1 MKPKVPLLIGLV
13 LAMSGLAFL
22 YFRHDSKPVPADGAS
37 ASSPVVTRDLRT
49 EEKPAD
55 GPDSNSPIP
64 KTTDPAPPEKAGMT
78 PDMARKLI
86 SDFAAENKDLN
97 SRAEFTRGVIKELCE
112 SGYSK
117 EAWDLIDPGNG
128 IVRNFGLASF
138 FENADLPPADLL
150 DKIANVP
157 RLDMFTGFS
166 GFLNRYPPDQ
176 LSALLDS
183 PEVKRF
189 YSAVGDDLKAVNV
202 KTAVSGVLQIAM
214 NKMAPEERGGT
225 YQLARELDSKGL
237 LEAHDFILIV
247 QRYSNKN
254 IFEQWED
261 IKAVDLNGWSSN
273 VVKKQRQGMLSDMVA
288 EDAPAAVK
296 GILNGDE
303 DRAGNDLA
311 WALKSWTNLD
321 SQGAAD
327 WYKSSQA
334 SFSGRQRELVS
345 SSFAEAAISSLEFES
360 ARQWAEQIEDA
371 EARRK
376 ILENVEQKRI
386 EYEQK
391 SVSK

>member
-1 MKPKVPLLIGLV
+1 
-13 LAMSGLAFL
+13 
-22 YFRHDSKPVPADGAS
+22 
-37 ASSPVVTRDLRT
+37 
-49 EEKPAD
+49 
-55 GPDSNSPIP
+55 
-64 KTTDPAPPEKAGMT
+64 
-78 PDMARKLI
+78 MARKLI